1 MTFHQSHVDSQKRRA
16 LRTVLPSIATGVV
29 LVFAAVLV
37 LFKPVPSQQLPLA
50 MAELPAIQVESL
62 RRLSFCYPPGFR
74 ARVLYPRSVEG
85 ESLESTPIP
94 IVFLFPPSPVPS
106 IFLLPASLESES
118 IEPRNLDS
126 ERVERARTLFVL
138 KGKTSAPA
146 RAARRLLAHR
156 PAPVQRPAAVRRP

>member
-16 LRTVLPSIATGVV
+16 LRAVLPSIATGVV

-50 MAELPAIQVESL
+50 MAELPAIQVE
-62 RRLSFCYPPGFR
+62 PPPPVVLLP
-74 ARVLYPRSVEG
+74 ARFQSKSLYPRSVEG
-85 ESLESTPIP
+85 ESLGSTPIP

-106 IFLLPASLESES
+106 IFVLPASLESER